1 MTSNTIRIMGVR
13 RRMMLD
19 QTKKAGNPLNVDL
32 IDHST
37 FINGRYIAND
47 GYLTMGGAAHYEG
60 FIRVYAGEVYEW
72 NKTLGGTNRLAMYDK
87 DKKSLGPYADTSPAG
102 VRTVSLN
109 PNVAFV
115 RITTAAPDSLRPE
128 EANYFKRIA

>member
-1 MTSNTIRIMGVR
+1 MNNTNRFIEGGR
-13 RRMMLD
+13 RRMMFS
-19 QTKKAGNPLNVDL
+19 TPKPSGNPLNVDL

-37 FINGRYIAND
+37 LIKGRYIAND
-47 GYLTMGGAAHYEG
+47 GYSTMGGAAHYEG

-87 DKKSLGPYADTSPAG
+87 DKKSLGPYADTSPDG

-115 RITTAAPDSLRPE
+115 RITAAAPDSLRPD